1 MTTHKLQ
8 NKSLKFWI
16 VSSTLALLFVVIC
29 VFTFVNTKDI
39 FLGVKIDAQIQEN
52 GSRSFSQVSGVAK
65 HATKLVLNGREISID
80 KDGNFTEALAL
91 PDGYSIITIEANDA
105 FGGNTSKSLEVYTIH
120 NKSVAVENINSNIFN
135 N

>member
-16 VSSTLALLFVVIC
+16 ITITLALLFIVIC
-29 VFTFVNTKDI
+29 SLTFINTRDI
-39 FLGVKIDAQIQEN
+39 VLGVKIDAQIQDN
-52 GSRSFSQVSGVAK
+52 DNKTFSKVSGVAK
-65 HATKLVLNGREISID
+65 HATELVLNGREISID

-91 PDGYSIITIEANDA
+91 PDGYSVVTIEAKDA
-105 FGGNTSKSLEVYTIH
+105 FGGNTKKSLEVYTVRS
-120 NKSVAVENINSNIFN
+120 KSVAVENINSNIIN